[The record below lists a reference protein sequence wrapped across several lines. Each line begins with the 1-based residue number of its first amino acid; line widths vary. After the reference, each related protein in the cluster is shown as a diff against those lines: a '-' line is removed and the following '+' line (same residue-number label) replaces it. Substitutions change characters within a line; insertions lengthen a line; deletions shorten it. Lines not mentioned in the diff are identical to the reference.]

1 VLVAGMKA
9 STLYHMR
16 GVVQFGDGTQF
27 FAIYRNL
34 FSNDG
39 LIPDR
44 GDSIMRLVSREIA
57 YDLKN

>member
-1 VLVAGMKA
+1 M
-9 STLYHMR
+9 
-16 GVVQFGDGTQF
+16 QFSDGTQF

-39 LIPDR
+39 LMPNWD
-44 GDSIMRLVSREIA
+44 DSIMRLNSPEIA